1 MTTDTA
7 PLGGIPTIGTPVA
20 TLSLVG
26 GRQRPVKIVEHPT
39 FRGHPRH
46 EHPHPGFPP
55 AFLAL
60 PVRVVSL
67 NDPMRAR
74 RRPSS
79 RRPPAPPATVHDAL
93 GGLTR
98 AR

>member
-26 GRQRPVKIVEHPT
+26 GRQRPVKIVEHPA
-39 FRGHPRH
+39 FRGRPRH

-55 AFLAL
+55 TFLAL

-67 NDPMRAR
+67 NDPAR
-74 RRPSS
+74 RPVAS
-79 RRPPAPPATVHDAL
+79 ATPLAVVAA
-93 GGLTR
+93 GPTTPC
-98 AR
+98 AIATAA

>member
-26 GRQRPVKIVEHPT
+26 GRQRPVKIVEHPA
-39 FRGHPRH
+39 FRGRPRH

-55 AFLAL
+55 AVLAL

-67 NDPMRAR
+67 NDRV
-74 RRPSS
+74 
-79 RRPPAPPATVHDAL
+79 PAPAVVAAAARPAAHPCTMPNA
-93 GGLTR
+93 
-98 AR
+98 A

>member
-26 GRQRPVKIVEHPT
+26 RQRPVKIVEHPT

-46 EHPHPGFPP
+46 EHTHPGFPP

-67 NDPMRAR
+67 NDPTPR
-74 RRPSS
+74 
-79 RRPPAPPATVHDAL
+79 PAPAL
-93 GGLTR
+93 VAAST
-98 AR
+98 ARPVLDRCTMPSAA

>member
-39 FRGHPRH
+39 FRGHARH

-67 NDPMRAR
+67 NDRKAPSPLGIAAIPAR
-74 RRPSS
+74 PAEHRCTMPS
-79 RRPPAPPATVHDAL
+79 AA
-93 GGLTR
+93 
-98 AR
+98 

>member
-7 PLGGIPTIGTPVA
+7 PLGAIPSTGTPVA
-20 TLSLVG
+20 TLSLNG
-26 GRQRPVKIVEHPT
+26 GRQRPVKIVEHPS
-39 FRGHPRH
+39 FRGRPRH

-67 NDPMRAR
+67 NDPVPVPAAINAVT
-74 RRPSS
+74 S
-79 RRPPAPPATVHDAL
+79 APPPCTMPTAA
-93 GGLTR
+93 
-98 AR
+98 

>member
-26 GRQRPVKIVEHPT
+26 RQRPVKIVEHPT
-39 FRGHPRH
+39 FRGHARH

-67 NDPMRAR
+67 NDQVPSPVAITAIAR
-74 RRPSS
+74 PAEHRCTMPS
-79 RRPPAPPATVHDAL
+79 AA
-93 GGLTR
+93 
-98 AR
+98 

>member
-7 PLGGIPTIGTPVA
+7 PLGGTPTIGTPVA

-26 GRQRPVKIVEHPT
+26 RQRPVKIVEHPA
-39 FRGHPRH
+39 FRGRPRH
-46 EHPHPGFPP
+46 EHPHAGFPP

-67 NDPMRAR
+67 NDPIPARAAVVAATR
-74 RRPSS
+74 VAT
-79 RRPPAPPATVHDAL
+79 PPCTMATA
-93 GGLTR
+93 
-98 AR
+98 A

>member
-7 PLGGIPTIGTPVA
+7 PLGGIPLIGTPVA

-26 GRQRPVKIVEHPT
+26 RHRPVKIVEHPS
-39 FRGHPRH
+39 FRGRPRH

-67 NDPMRAR
+67 NDPI
-74 RRPSS
+74 
-79 RRPPAPPATVHDAL
+79 PAPASINAVKPGATPRCTMA
-93 GGLTR
+93 T
-98 AR
+98 AA

>member
-7 PLGGIPTIGTPVA
+7 PLGSSPSTGTPVA

-26 GRQRPVKIVEHPT
+26 GRQRPVKIVEHPS
-39 FRGHPRH
+39 FRGRPRH

-67 NDPMRAR
+67 NDPIQA
-74 RRPSS
+74 
-79 RRPPAPPATVHDAL
+79 PAMIDAVT
-93 GGLTR
+93 TR
-98 AR
+98 ATPPCTMPTAA

>member
-39 FRGHPRH
+39 FRDHPRH

-67 NDPMRAR
+67 NEPVAAPAVIAAAARPARA
-74 RRPSS
+74 P
-79 RRPPAPPATVHDAL
+79 VHDAVR
-93 GGLTR
+93 GLTQVR
-98 AR
+98 

>member
-7 PLGGIPTIGTPVA
+7 PLGRIPTIGTPVA
-20 TLSLVG
+20 TQLLVG

-39 FRGHPRH
+39 FRGHARH

-60 PVRVVSL
+60 PLRVVSL
-67 NDPMRAR
+67 NDRVPSPAEAAAVAAR
-74 RRPSS
+74 P
-79 RRPPAPPATVHDAL
+79 TVHPCTMAS
-93 GGLTR
+93 
-98 AR
+98 AA

>member
-7 PLGGIPTIGTPVA
+7 PLGAIPSTGTPVA

-26 GRQRPVKIVEHPT
+26 GRQRPVKIVEHPS
-39 FRGHPRH
+39 FRGRPRH

-67 NDPMRAR
+67 NDPAPVRAAINAVT
-74 RRPSS
+74 S
-79 RRPPAPPATVHDAL
+79 APPPCTMPTAA
-93 GGLTR
+93 
-98 AR
+98 

>member
-26 GRQRPVKIVEHPT
+26 RSARSRSSSTPPSAAT
-39 FRGHPRH
+39 RATSTRT
-46 EHPHPGFPP
+46 GFPP

-67 NDPMRAR
+67 NDPMP
-74 RRPSS
+74 RPAPALVAA
-79 RRPPAPPATVHDAL
+79 PPAPPRPVHDAV

>member
-39 FRGHPRH
+39 FRGHARH

-67 NDPMRAR
+67 NDSDAR
-74 RRPSS
+74 PGRHRRGQPA
-79 RRPPAPPATVHDAL
+79 RAPPPCTMLSAA
-93 GGLTR
+93 
-98 AR
+98 

>member
-39 FRGHPRH
+39 FRGHARH
-46 EHPHPGFPP
+46 EHPHAGFPP

-67 NDPMRAR
+67 NDPM
-74 RRPSS
+74 
-79 RRPPAPPATVHDAL
+79 PAPAAIMAPARPTADRCTMLSA
-93 GGLTR
+93 
-98 AR
+98 A

>member
-7 PLGGIPTIGTPVA
+7 PLGGITSTGTPVA

-26 GRQRPVKIVEHPT
+26 RQRPVKIVEQPT
-39 FRGHPRH
+39 FRGRPRH
-46 EHPHPGFPP
+46 EHPHAGFPP

-67 NDPMRAR
+67 DDPI
-74 RRPSS
+74 
-79 RRPPAPPATVHDAL
+79 PAPAVISAVTTGATPGCTIA
-93 GGLTR
+93 T
-98 AR
+98 AA

>member
-67 NDPMRAR
+67 NAR
-74 RRPSS
+74 V
-79 RRPPAPPATVHDAL
+79 PAPAVLAAAARPA
-93 GGLTR
+93 
-98 AR
+98 ARQCTMPSAA

>member
-1 MTTDTA
+1 MAMTTDTA

-46 EHPHPGFPP
+46 EHPHAGFPP

-67 NDPMRAR
+67 NDPD
-74 RRPSS
+74 
-79 RRPPAPPATVHDAL
+79 PAPAAMHAAPSTATPPCTMGA
-93 GGLTR
+93 
-98 AR
+98 AA

>member
-26 GRQRPVKIVEHPT
+26 RQRPVKIVEHPA
-39 FRGHPRH
+39 FRGRPRH
-46 EHPHPGFPP
+46 EHPHAGFPP

-67 NDPMRAR
+67 NDPMPRPGPAVVAASAAR
-74 RRPSS
+74 
-79 RRPPAPPATVHDAL
+79 PAATSPCTMA
-93 GGLTR
+93 T
-98 AR
+98 AA

>member
-39 FRGHPRH
+39 FRGHARH

-60 PVRVVSL
+60 PVRMVSL
-67 NDPMRAR
+67 NDQVASPAAIAAVAAR
-74 RRPSS
+74 PAEHRCTMPS
-79 RRPPAPPATVHDAL
+79 AA
-93 GGLTR
+93 
-98 AR
+98 

>member
-26 GRQRPVKIVEHPT
+26 RQRPVKIVEHPT
-39 FRGHPRH
+39 FRGRPRH
-46 EHPHPGFPP
+46 EHPHAGFPP

-67 NDPMRAR
+67 NDPM
-74 RRPSS
+74 PH
-79 RRPPAPPATVHDAL
+79 PAPSLVAAGATRPATDRCTMPSA
-93 GGLTR
+93 
-98 AR
+98 A

>member
-1 MTTDTA
+1 MTTHTS

-26 GRQRPVKIVEHPT
+26 GRQRPVKIVEHPA
-39 FRGHPRH
+39 FRGRPRH
-46 EHPHPGFPP
+46 EHPHAGFPP

-67 NDPMRAR
+67 NDPM
-74 RRPSS
+74 
-79 RRPPAPPATVHDAL
+79 PAPAVLAAA
-93 GGLTR
+93 
-98 AR
+98 ARPTPNQCTMPSAA